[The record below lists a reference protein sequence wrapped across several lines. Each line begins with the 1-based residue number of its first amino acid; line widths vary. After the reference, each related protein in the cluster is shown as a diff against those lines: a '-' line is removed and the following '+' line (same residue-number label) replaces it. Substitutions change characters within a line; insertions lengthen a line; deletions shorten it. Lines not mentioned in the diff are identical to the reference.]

1 MPLPLQESTMSD
13 DSVDRVFEKAIVTIQ
28 TLSSQKGYHSLPR
41 PPANV
46 RIQLYALFKQSTE
59 GDVSHILDKPDGNP
73 TSPDYNLALRT
84 WEAWKSKE
92 GLSKT
97 EAKRAY
103 IELLIHTMKTYAMG
117 TIVARELLSELEFM
131 WWQISHSNTFDGN
144 EGPEYQDETNS
155 VLMLTND
162 NDMDNGS
169 EKIRREVYETLA
181 TLRPNSIQNGISL
194 APIGSGLS
202 DKSEEFYAIWITLK
216 RILTKL
222 LTISRGIVTYLG
234 KRIMS
239 QSLILLF
246 MLFVVKYSDKSIDLA
261 LDKVDS
267 RHSSWISKLIQL
279 LSQFTGISK
288 VSLQVQ

>member
-13 DSVDRVFEKAIVTIQ
+13 DSVDRVFEKAIFTIQ

-73 TSPDYNLALRT
+73 TSPDYNLALRK

-144 EGPEYQDETNS
+144 EGPEYQDEANS

-169 EKIRREVYETLA
+169 EKIRKEVYETLA
-181 TLRPNSIQNGISL
+181 TLRPKSIQNGINL

-216 RILTKL
+216 RVLTKL
-222 LTISRGIVTYLG
+222 FTISKGIATYLG

-246 MLFVVKYSDKSIDLA
+246 MLFVVKYSNKSIDLA

>member
-73 TSPDYNLALRT
+73 TSPDYNLALRK

-194 APIGSGLS
+194 APIGSDLS